1 MSFEVERQLRPA
13 ITSLVNEQAFDTV
26 SVERVR
32 EYWNNRPCNIRH
44 SPSPVGSREY
54 FDEVEARKY
63 FVEPHIP
70 LFADFD
76 NWAGKKVLEIGCGIG
91 TDTINFARAGAEVT
105 VAELSE
111 KSLDLGRQRA
121 AVFGLEDR
129 IAFHHGNAE
138 ELTEFVPVEPQDLVY
153 SFGVIHHSP
162 RPETILAETRHYLQP
177 GATLKLMV
185 YNRRSWKVFWIV
197 LTKGQGRFWRLKQL
211 IAEHSEA
218 QFGSPVTYT
227 YTRTELRSLL
237 ERHGFEVTD
246 LFVDHIFPWRVADYV
261 QYRYVKPWY
270 FRYVPKRLFRALE
283 RRFGWHLCVTAISR
297 GTT

>member
-1 MSFEVERQLRPA
+1 
-13 ITSLVNEQAFDTV
+13 VNQQAFDTV

-44 SPSPVGSREY
+44 SPRTVGSREY
-54 FDEVEARKY
+54 FDDVQARKY

-70 LFADFD
+70 LFAEFAR
-76 NWAGKKVLEIGCGIG
+76 WAGKKVLEIGCGIG
-91 TDTINFARAGAEVT
+91 TDTISFARAGAEVT
-105 VAELSE
+105 AAELSE
-111 KSLDLGRQRA
+111 KSLELARQRA
-121 AVFGLEDR
+121 SVYALEDR
-129 IAFHHGNAE
+129 ITFHHGNAE
-138 ELTEFVPVEPQDLVY
+138 ELTEFVPAQPHDLVY

-162 RPETILAETRHYLQP
+162 HPARIIAEARAYIEP

-197 LTKGQGRFWRLKQL
+197 LRKGRGMFWRAKQL
-211 IAEHSEA
+211 VAEHSEA

-227 YTRTELRSLL
+227 YTASELRQLV
-237 ERHGFEVTD
+237 EGQGFEITE

-270 FRYVPKRLFRALE
+270 FRFMPKRMFRALE
-283 RRFGWHLCVTAISR
+283 RRFGWHLCVTAIYK
-297 GTT
+297 GTV

>member
-1 MSFEVERQLRPA
+1 MAATA
-13 ITSLVNEQAFDTV
+13 ITGLVNEQAFDTV

-44 SPSPVGSREY
+44 SPSPIGSREY

-70 LFADFD
+70 LFADFER
-76 NWAGKKVLEIGCGIG
+76 WSGKNVLEIGCGIG
-91 TDTINFARAGAEVT
+91 TDTINFARAGAHVT

-111 KSLDLGRQRA
+111 TSLELARQRA
-121 AVFGLEDR
+121 AVFGLEDD
-129 IAFHHGNAE
+129 IEFHHGNAE
-138 ELTEFVPVEPQDLVY
+138 ELTDFVPLEPQDLVY

-162 RPETILAETRHYLQP
+162 HPEKILAEARAYLRP

-197 LTKGQGRFWRLKQL
+197 FTKGHGKFWRLKRL

-227 YTRTELRSLL
+227 YTSAELRRLVES
-237 ERHGFEVTD
+237 HGFEVTEM
-246 LFVDHIFPWRVADYV
+246 LIDHIFPWRVADYV

-270 FRYVPKRLFRALE
+270 FRLMPNRLFRALE
-283 RRFGWHLCVTAISR
+283 QRVGWHLCVTATYV
-297 GTT
+297 GTA